1 MRKQFMKRKKLG
13 MALIFTLMVVL
24 VSVAIASS
32 YIGMTASSAKV
43 ARAYS
48 KEAIA
53 LSLAQ
58 SGLDAVLNAMGNK
71 DNWERV
77 NSVNRLKQDASNPI
91 NLVLNRIN
99 SSDTLVSADTTTGLQ
114 SCSVTKSGASAG
126 TGRPI
131 TLNYSSTNQG
141 ELIKWF
147 GDNFLTNGAF
157 PANYGTLYS
166 TNAIQI
172 GYGDVPKIAYLIV
185 GVVPEN
191 TKFNDW
197 GLSTTN
203 INYSIGVASLIFDNV
218 PANLNRNQTNLNNLV
233 SSRVVKLRVSSIFRG
248 NYYQNMA
255 SADYPNT
262 KHSEQ
267 GQFGYPNWDE
277 YTADAA
283 FMDENTEIDGGI
295 SLDGPSNTGLGSP
308 KTGVGGSYCNVRNVT
323 GSNLKTKITNNLTE
337 YENKSLIER
346 ATNRNVD
353 TSGILKITTL
363 NNRLMNGVGSGGASS
378 IKGALSSATSSSATF
393 EQNKK
398 YFPKFS
404 ATASA
409 SSMQHAVYYDLESG
423 NVAAIPTASEGGIS
437 KNPSWLTTVMNGG
450 THKYGTADNAK
461 DLHTD
466 VTSTV
471 WKSGDNYLLSSVD
484 PSSKDS
490 GGLYRQMKASGN
502 DSKTGLDHSIGY
514 KKFGVSDLKP
524 DPMYGNEVME
534 VPTVKIT
541 ISSDKGVDTY
551 NLQQIGYKKSDGKA
565 CGWTEYPIG
574 EATEIKSDD
583 PKFDGM
589 IYVEGANVQVKGT
602 ASKSVS
608 IVSDVSPEVEYY
620 NTHPTDVNSPFDRNL
635 NSVNCLDASN
645 QYKYIDARM
654 KTDNSGLW
662 EMTPGKTQSGSY
674 RLRYDYKNNANQL
687 ISTQS
692 TDNNGD
698 ITGNAKDKYRY
709 PTYDQDEQPSGNI
722 TVIGDLNTAKDSN
735 PCVALIAKNRVM
747 LNDFGHTKTNSGAT
761 KPKTKDEMPASASAD
776 KTDDGILTVNAL
788 VASES
793 HNMCFDFNNVSKN
806 LDYADSAGSTF
817 ANFKSKNGDAT
828 YAPGDS
834 TSAVTYTNSTTNY
847 GMLMD
852 QTLGRKLKSGYGDS
866 STGSQLVSDGSTST
880 DEKYFFYKYNRLDP
894 KVKNFIWSDTY
905 MGAIRPGSGNLSSN
919 LYSQGA
925 LNFHGMVVSRFGDI
939 NADAGDRDT
948 ATGGRKEQLG
958 YVNQFMNFD
967 TNLIDNAPPYFSLTN
982 QNYHNS
988 NAIIKW
994 NKISYVDKGSL

>member
-58 SGLDAVLNAMGNK
+58 SGLDAVLNAMGDK
-71 DNWERV
+71 GNWERS
-77 NSVNRLKQDASNPI
+77 NNINRLKHANISLI
-91 NLVLNRIN
+91 LNRIN

-114 SCSVTKSGASAG
+114 SFSVTNTGASAG
-126 TGRPI
+126 SGRPI
-131 TLNYSSTNQG
+131 TLNYSAGNQG

-147 GDNFLTNGAF
+147 GDNFLTNGLFNDA
-157 PANYGTLYS
+157 YGTLYT
-166 TNAIQI
+166 TNSIQI
-172 GYGDVPKIAYLIV
+172 GYGDVSKVAYLIV
-185 GVVPEN
+185 GVIPEN
-191 TKFNDW
+191 TKMSNNNIP
-197 GLSTTN
+197 LSN

-233 SSRVVKLRVSSIFRG
+233 SSRVVKLRVSSVFRG

-267 GQFGYPNWDE
+267 GQFGYPNWAE
-277 YTADAA
+277 LTADAA
-283 FMDENTEIDGGI
+283 FMDENTEMDGGI
-295 SLDGPSNTGLGSP
+295 VLDGPTNGGLGAP
-308 KTGVGGSYCNVRNVT
+308 KKSVGGSYCNVRGGNATNSVSQLKSSIT
-323 GSNLKTKITNNLTE
+323 SNLNNYQNSGLLE
-337 YENKSLIER
+337 RGNK
-346 ATNRNVD
+346 NVD

-363 NNRLMNGVGSGGASS
+363 NNRLMNGGGTSASA
-378 IKGALSSATSSSATF
+378 IKTILNNATSSGSF
-393 EQNKK
+393 DRNEK

-404 ATASA
+404 KDAKA
-409 SSMQHAVYYDLESG
+409 SSMQHAVYYDLETG
-423 NVAAIPTASEGGIS
+423 NVAANSDDYTSNPGWLKQVMTKNGTQSGAS
-437 KNPSWLTTVMNGG
+437 
-450 THKYGTADNAK
+450 HKYGTASNAA

-466 VTSTV
+466 VTTSI
-471 WKSGDNYLLSSVD
+471 WKTGGSNYLLTSAS
-484 PSSKDS
+484 PSSTTS
-490 GGLYRQMKASGN
+490 GGAYRQMKQSGTEGN
-502 DSKTGLDHSIGY
+502 LNHSKGY
-514 KKFGVSDLKP
+514 FNYGVNDLKP
-524 DPMYGNEVME
+524 DPMYANEVME
-534 VPTVKIT
+534 VPTVKVT
-541 ISSDKGVDTY
+541 ISSKDGVDTY
-551 NLQQIGYKKSDGKA
+551 SIQRIGYKKSSSKA
-565 CGWTEYPIG
+565 CGWEEYNIG
-574 EATEIKSDD
+574 SKTEIKSNESD
-583 PKFDGM
+583 FDGM
-589 IYVEGANVQVKGT
+589 IYVAGANVQVKGT

-608 IVSDVSPEVEYY
+608 IVSDLNPEVEYY
-620 NTHPTDVNSPFDRNL
+620 NTHPKTTGSPFDSGLTSANY
-635 NSVNCLDASN
+635 LDSDN
-645 QYKYIDARM
+645 TYKYIDARM
-654 KTDNSGLW
+654 KSDNSGLW
-662 EMTPGKTQSGSY
+662 EQTPTSA
-674 RLRYDYKNNANQL
+674 LRNGYKSSANQL

-692 TDNNGD
+692 IDNNGN
-698 ITGNAKDKYRY
+698 ISGNTTSRYRY

-722 TVIGDLNTAKDSN
+722 TVIGDLNKADNSN

-747 LNDFGHTKTNSGAT
+747 LNDFGHTKTNSNAT
-761 KPKTKDEMPASASAD
+761 APKTKDQMPTNASGDSAS
-776 KTDDGILTVNAL
+776 DGILTVNAL
-788 VASES
+788 IASES

-806 LDYADSAGSTF
+806 LNYADSAGSTF
-817 ANFKSKNGDAT
+817 SNFKSNNGNAT

-866 STGSQLVSDGSTST
+866 STGSQLVSDGSSST
-880 DEKYFFYKYNRLDP
+880 DEKYFFYKYNRLDSN
-894 KVKNFIWSDTY
+894 VKNFIWSDTY
-905 MGAIRPGSGNLSSN
+905 MGAIRPGSGNLSTN

-967 TNLIDNAPPYFSLTN
+967 TNLIDNAPPYFSLTT
-982 QNYHNS
+982 QDYCDS
-988 NAIIKW
+988 SAIIKW